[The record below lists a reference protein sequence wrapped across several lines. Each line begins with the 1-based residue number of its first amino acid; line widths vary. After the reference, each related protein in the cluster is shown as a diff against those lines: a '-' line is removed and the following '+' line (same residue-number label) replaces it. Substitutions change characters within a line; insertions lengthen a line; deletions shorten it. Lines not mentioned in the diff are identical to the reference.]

1 MLSAEAFGRRIA
13 ALLPFAPGSLEVSAL
28 LPPTPSLYTPYYCE
42 ENVYLLVEA
51 LRSTPGVL
59 ATWACFISNEDRR
72 AILFNQK
79 ASRQPQHQ
87 GSYVIWDYHV
97 VAIARIQ
104 EGEKER
110 VVVVDRDSKLG
121 EVVDLSGESASL
133 VELEISVQ
141 S

>member
-1 MLSAEAFGRRIA
+1 MTDPLNSASQFSNSHQSTSID
-13 ALLPFAPGSLEVSAL
+13 FAP
-28 LPPTPSLYTPYYCE
+28 PSLYTPYYCE

-51 LRSTPGVL
+51 LRYTPGVL